1 MLSLTESSESLVCS
15 TRIDSYLV
23 QWEKHMFVD
32 SDQSCECKQY
42 ASVSDL
48 YYNMRAK

>member
-1 MLSLTESSESLVCS
+1 MLTLTEPTEILSCSS
-15 TRIDSYLV
+15 RIDSYLV
-23 QWEKHMFVD
+23 QWEKHMVAD